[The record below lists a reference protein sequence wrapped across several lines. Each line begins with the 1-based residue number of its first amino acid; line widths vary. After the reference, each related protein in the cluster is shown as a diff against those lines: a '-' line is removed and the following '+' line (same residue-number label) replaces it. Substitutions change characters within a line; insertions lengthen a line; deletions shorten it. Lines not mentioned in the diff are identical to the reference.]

1 MPEPK
6 SKVQATP
13 QHILVICGDQ
23 YHASYE
29 VMLGLE
35 LAGNSE
41 FQFHQADNAT
51 RLAGEES
58 FVAVV
63 LAKLNVKSAEDSSH
77 WADETQSEQIAKFVA
92 SGGGMLV
99 IHAGTVGYQSASA
112 IRELTGG
119 TFLHHPES
127 CEVDLIPSAHPLAAG
142 VGAFR
147 VHDEHYFV
155 EIDDRIEV
163 FLTSQSV
170 HGSQPA
176 AWTKESGNGRICTLT
191 PGHGASVWSNDSFQ
205 KLLHNALSW
214 VTHE

>member
-1 MPEPK
+1 MPEPR
-6 SKVQATP
+6 SKVQTPP
-13 QHILVICGDQ
+13 QHLLVICGDQ
-23 YHASYE
+23 YHVAHE

-35 LAGNSE
+35 LAGRAE
-41 FQFHQADNAT
+41 FQFHRAGNAT
-51 RLAGEES
+51 RLAGGE
-58 FVAVV
+58 FFAAVV
-63 LAKLNVKSAEDSSH
+63 LAKLNVKSAEDSSP
-77 WADETQSEQIAKFVA
+77 WADQTQAEQIAKFVA
-92 SGGGMLV
+92 SGGGLLV

-119 TFLHHPES
+119 AFLHHPES

-142 VGAFR
+142 VGMFR

-155 EIDDRIEV
+155 EVDDSIEV

-176 AWTKESGNGRICTLT
+176 AWTKVSGNGRICTLT
-191 PGHGASVWSNDSFQ
+191 PGHGVSVWSNDSFQ